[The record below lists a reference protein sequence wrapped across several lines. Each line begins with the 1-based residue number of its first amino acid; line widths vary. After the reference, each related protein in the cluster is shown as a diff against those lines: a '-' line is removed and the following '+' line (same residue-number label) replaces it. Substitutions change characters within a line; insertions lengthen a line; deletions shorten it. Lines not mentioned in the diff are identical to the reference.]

1 MLGASYLKQ
10 IGLCILSLLLCSLG
24 LRSKGQPSITVNQ
37 SIKGKIINQ
46 LTGEPVAGVTIQL
59 SNAACCNA
67 TTCTNCQCVS
77 QSDGGFQLNYGCAM
91 TSAVDLGLKEIA
103 QSLDTLY
110 IQAASYQSKQIIR
123 ARNAAKA
130 PLTIYII
137 PKENELLQVLVT
149 ASRFK
154 QLRSDIPAAVS
165 VMDSSQIADTKAT
178 SMDQL
183 LNQ

>member
-1 MLGASYLKQ
+1 
-10 IGLCILSLLLCSLG
+10 
-24 LRSKGQPSITVNQ
+24 
-37 SIKGKIINQ
+37 
-46 LTGEPVAGVTIQL
+46 
-59 SNAACCNA
+59 
-67 TTCTNCQCVS
+67 
-77 QSDGGFQLNYGCAM
+77 M